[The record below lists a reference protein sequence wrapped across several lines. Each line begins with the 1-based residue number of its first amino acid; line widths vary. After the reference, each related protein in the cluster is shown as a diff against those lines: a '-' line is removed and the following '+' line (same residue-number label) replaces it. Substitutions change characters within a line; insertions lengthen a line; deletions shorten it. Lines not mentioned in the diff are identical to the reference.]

1 MGLVDIHLY
10 LTLHYPKIPRLIRAL
25 GAKMFDAY
33 LVDLLA
39 LKEVETDR
47 QTD

>member
-1 MGLVDIHLY
+1 MVVLAVVVLVVV
-10 LTLHYPKIPRLIRAL
+10 
-25 GAKMFDAY
+25 GGVMFDAY

-47 QTD
+47 QTDRLTD